1 MTVSTPEVAEASS
14 MTISVQEATALSL
27 SMHFGFAPEEI
38 AIALDIS
45 AQEAGE
51 ALERAAM
58 VVA

>member
-1 MTVSTPEVAEASS
+1 MTVSTPELADTTAV
-14 MTISVQEATALSL
+14 TISVQEATALSL

-51 ALERAAM
+51 ALERASLAIG
-58 VVA
+58 